1 MGPFGRSAPAGSGRR
16 RGGLRL
22 WPLLLFGAYFVYY
35 WFSHQQDASFTGRR
49 QLVDT
54 SIEQEVALGLQS
66 FQEILS
72 QSQVVE
78 GGELPRTVETIMTRL
93 VEVGPSVELY
103 LAENKGTPKQTPWE
117 AFEWQVEV
125 IDSEQAN
132 AFCLP
137 GGKMAVYTGI
147 VPIAENVDGLAAV
160 MGHEIAHA
168 LLRHGGERLAQQKLL
183 QFGSIAAGVA
193 VGEMDP
199 QQQRMVMAALGAG
212 LQYGVLLPYARDHES
227 EADYLGLMLAAA
239 ACFNAGEAP
248 RLWERMQH
256 HAGGQSPPEFMS
268 THPSPGTRIE
278 RLTAL
283 QGEAA
288 AIREA
293 LCKTP

>member
-1 MGPFGRSAPAGSGRR
+1 MGPTGRGIPAGYGRR
-16 RGGLRL
+16 RGGLRI
-22 WPLLLFGAYFVYY
+22 WPLLIFGAYFVYY

-66 FQEILS
+66 YQEILS
-72 QSQVVE
+72 QENVVTT
-78 GGELPRTVETIMTRL
+78 GELPRTVDTIMQRL
-93 VEVGPSVELY
+93 VQVGPAVEEY
-103 LAENKGTPKQTPWE
+103 LATQKGTPKATPWSE
-117 AFEWQVEV
+117 FEWEV
-125 IDSEQAN
+125 KVLDSEQAN

-147 VPIAENVDGLAAV
+147 VPVAENVDGLAVV

-183 QFGSIAAGVA
+183 QYGQMAAGVA

-248 RLWERMQH
+248 RLWERMGAASQ
-256 HAGGQSPPEFMS
+256 GQSPPEFMS

-288 AIREA
+288 AIRTA
-293 LCKTP
+293 LCQQ